1 MKIARSNELAWTQ
14 AIDRGPF
21 SGRRKPPGG
30 ERPTARLWA
39 LPPGKRSFPLHV
51 HHVTEEAMFVL
62 AGRARVRTPEGET
75 PVGPGDYVSFPAGG
89 PAHQLLNDGAEP
101 LVYLALSATQGV
113 DVVEYPDSR
122 KVAASVGP
130 YPARKR
136 WVFREKDQADYF
148 EGEE

>member
-1 MKIARSNELAWTQ
+1 MQKPRGDCANCREHLVQ
-14 AIDRGPF
+14 LVQYIDRLITTV
-21 SGRRKPPGG
+21 RNDELG
-30 ERPTARLWA
+30 EGSVSDAVASLLEGMECRLS
-39 LPPGKRSFPLHV
+39 PESFFD
-51 HHVTEEAMFVL
+51 M
-62 AGRARVRTPEGET
+62 VR
-75 PVGPGDYVSFPAGG
+75 DA
-89 PAHQLLNDGAEP
+89 DGAEP